1 MSSPTNI
8 LDTIDLKVGL
18 QEALGISSYVG
29 HPSYWHEVFNVG
41 LPLAGGILVLSL
53 FIGVFIVAAV
63 DSGGSETGC
72 WGLLA
77 LLLFI
82 AFVVPSVSKYFSVE
96 IADEARLTSA
106 IEQSIP
112 SDYVSKE
119 VVDSFKKS
127 GWEADCSNNKESL
140 LCGGAKFD
148 SVVPAH
154 KENGEKADVTLELNY
169 DDFLSANNVDDINM
183 NSRIVAPGK
192 PLSLTIDVVDSNKK

>member
-1 MSSPTNI
+1 MSSLTNI

-18 QEALGISSYVG
+18 QDALGISSYVD
-29 HPSYWHEVFNVG
+29 HPSYWHEVFSLG
-41 LPLAGGILVLSL
+41 IPLAGGILILSL
-53 FIGVFIVAAV
+53 FLGFSIVVAV
-63 DSGGSETGC
+63 EGGSEEGC

-82 AFVVPSVSKYFSVE
+82 AFIVPSVSKHFSVE
-96 IADEARLTSA
+96 IADGDGLTSA
-106 IEQSIP
+106 IEKSIP

-119 VVDSFKKS
+119 VIDSFKKS

-140 LCGGAKFD
+140 LCGGTKFD

-169 DDFLSANNVDDINM
+169 DNFLSANNVDDINM
-183 NSRIVAPGK
+183 DSRIVAPGK
-192 PLSLTIDVVDSNKK
+192 PLSLTIDVVNTREK